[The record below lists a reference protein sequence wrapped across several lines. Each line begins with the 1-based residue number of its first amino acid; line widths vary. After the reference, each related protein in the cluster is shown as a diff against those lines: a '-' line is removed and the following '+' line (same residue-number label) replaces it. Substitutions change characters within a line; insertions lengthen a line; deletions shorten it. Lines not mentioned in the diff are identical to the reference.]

1 MKSFVN
7 KLGVLLLLSPIAVNA
22 QKPVFDASNA
32 RDGETVEYCIQHKKN
47 NALMQNPAYVQ
58 SLVEDEIIRQKESN
72 GGVVPKGTIYKIP
85 VVFHVL
91 HNNGV
96 ENISDEQ
103 IYDALEIINRDYR
116 LLNADANNVQAEF
129 DGVVTQGTFE
139 PQPSDVE
146 IEFVL
151 ATKAPDGTCFKGI
164 TRTANSISYN
174 GANGDNQVDAIIA
187 GNDVFNGQWPG
198 NKYMNVFICGEIG
211 GAAGYTMKPS
221 NWVGTS
227 MYNGIW
233 VLHNYVG
240 SIGTSSV
247 GTSRTLTHEAGHWLN
262 LDHTWG
268 GNNNP
273 GNTTSCSSDDAV
285 QDTPNCIGVT
295 SCALNS
301 NTCTSDNNFFGFPI
315 RDNVENYMDYSYCS
329 KMFTQGQVNR
339 MRSAVTSS
347 VGGRNNLWTAANLNA
362 TGATGTLTLCK
373 AEFTS
378 NKTSVCVG
386 DQVEFYDDTYNA
398 VSGWSWSF
406 PSGTPS
412 TSTVQNPI
420 VTYNTPGVYEV
431 TLTATN
437 AGNSD
442 TETKT
447 GYIRVLP
454 ASTTLPFFEGFESY
468 SSLNNLTNWEVYN
481 PNNNNAFSITNTTSH
496 SGAQCVKLTNFGQ
509 SGANSDELIASAV
522 DLSDVASS
530 GGVVTLSFRYA
541 YRKRASSNIEWLKVF
556 ITNDCGSSWVQR
568 KTLSGSQLSSQVA
581 TTAWTPSA
589 AADWTTVHMVNVT
602 SDYWVDNFRYKFEFE
617 GNNGNNF
624 YLDDINIYLGSP
636 SDDIVL
642 GLGEAGEI
650 ANLEVYPNPT
660 DGELNVTFSSPISQQ
675 ATLTVRDIAGKL
687 LQQNSINA
695 ASGSNLVM
703 LGMDSLAA
711 GTYFVTV
718 NLGDSQKTLQVTVK

>member
-1 MKSFVN
+1 MKSFIN
-7 KLGVLLLLSPIAVNA
+7 KLGLFLLFSPMAVNG
-22 QKPVFDASNA
+22 QKSTFDASNA
-32 RDGETVEYCIQHKKN
+32 RDGETVEYCIQHKKH
-47 NALMQNPAYVQ
+47 NALMNNPAYVQ
-58 SLVEDEIIRQKESN
+58 TLIEDEIIRQKESN
-72 GGVVPKGTIYKIP
+72 GVVPKGTIYKIP

-91 HNNGV
+91 HNNGI

-103 IYDALEIINRDYR
+103 IYDALEIMNRDYR
-116 LLNADANNVQAEF
+116 LLNNDANNVQADF

-151 ATKAPDGTCFKGI
+151 ATKAPNGTCFKGI
-164 TRTANSISYN
+164 TRTASSMSYS
-174 GANGDNQVDAIIA
+174 GTNGDNQVDAIVA

-198 NKYMNVFICGEIG
+198 NKYMNVFICGDIG
-211 GAAGYTMKPS
+211 GAAGYTTKPS
-221 NWVGTS
+221 NWSGTS

-301 NTCTSDNNFFGFPI
+301 NTCTSDNNYFGFAI

-339 MRSAVTSS
+339 MRAAIVSS
-347 VGGRNNLWTAANLNA
+347 VGGRSNLWTTANLNA

-398 VSGWSWSF
+398 VTGWSWSF
-406 PSGTPS
+406 PSGTPA
-412 TSTVQNPI
+412 TSTAQNPV

-437 AGNSD
+437 GSLSD
-442 TETKT
+442 TEIKT

-454 ASTTLPFFEGFESY
+454 AATGLPFFEGFENY
-468 SSLNNLTNWEVYN
+468 TTLNNLTNWEVYN
-481 PNNNNAFSITNTTSH
+481 PNNNNAFTITNTTSH

-509 SGANSDELIASAV
+509 TGANSDELISSAV
-522 DLSDVASS
+522 DLSDVASN

-581 TTAWTPSA
+581 TTAWTPSS

-636 SDDIVL
+636 SNDIVL
-642 GLGEAGEI
+642 GLSEAGEI
-650 ANLEVYPNPT
+650 ADLSVFPNPT
-660 DGELNVTFSSPISQQ
+660 DEDLNVTFSSPVAQQ

-687 LQQNSINA
+687 LQQNTVNA

-718 NLGDSQKTLQVTVK
+718 NLGENQKTLQVTVK

>member
-1 MKSFVN
+1 MKSFIN
-7 KLGVLLLLSPIAVNA
+7 KLGIVLLLSPILSNA
-22 QKPVFDASNA
+22 QKSTFDASNA
-32 RDGETVEYCIQHKKN
+32 RDGETVEYCIQHKKH
-47 NALMQNPAYVQ
+47 NALMNNPAYVQ
-58 SLVEDEIIRQKESN
+58 TFIEDEIIRQKESN
-72 GGVVPKGTIYKIP
+72 GVVPKGTIYKIP

-91 HNNGV
+91 HNNGI

-116 LLNADANNVQAEF
+116 LLNNDANNVQADF

-151 ATKAPDGTCFKGI
+151 ATKAPNGTCFKGI
-164 TRTANSISYN
+164 TRTSSSLSYN
-174 GANGDNQVDAIIA
+174 GANGDNQVDAIVA

-198 NKYMNVFICGEIG
+198 NKYMNVFICGDIG
-211 GAAGYTMKPS
+211 GAAGYTTKPS
-221 NWVGTS
+221 NWSGTS

-301 NTCTSDNNFFGFPI
+301 NTCTSDNNYFGFAI

-339 MRSAVTSS
+339 MRAAIVSS
-347 VGGRNNLWTAANLNA
+347 VGGRSNLWTAANLNA
-362 TGATGTLTLCK
+362 TGATGALTLCK

-386 DQVEFYDDTYNA
+386 DQVEFFDDTYNA
-398 VSGWSWSF
+398 VTGWSWSF
-406 PSGTPS
+406 PSGTPA
-412 TSTVQNPI
+412 TSTDQNPV

-437 AGNSD
+437 GSLSD
-442 TETKT
+442 TEIKT
-447 GYIRVLP
+447 AYIRVLP
-454 ASTTLPFFEGFESY
+454 AATGLPFFEGFENY
-468 SSLNNLTNWEVYN
+468 TSLNNLTNWEVYN
-481 PNNNNAFSITNTTSH
+481 PNNNNAFAITNATSH
-496 SGAQCVKLTNFGQ
+496 SGAQCVKLANYGQ
-509 SGANSDELIASAV
+509 TGANSDELIASAV
-522 DLSDVASS
+522 DLSGVASN

-541 YRKRASSNIEWLKVF
+541 YRKKISSDIEWLKVF

-581 TTAWTPSA
+581 TTAWTPSS

-624 YLDDINIYLGSP
+624 YLDDINIYLGAP
-636 SDDIVL
+636 SNDIVL
-642 GLGEAGEI
+642 GLSEAGEI
-650 ANLEVYPNPT
+650 ADLSVFPNPT
-660 DGELNVTFSSPISQQ
+660 DEDLNITFSSPVAQQ

-687 LQQNSINA
+687 LQQNTVNA

-718 NLGDSQKTLQVTVK
+718 NLGENQKTLQVTVK

>member
-1 MKSFVN
+1 MKSFIN
-7 KLGVLLLLSPIAVNA
+7 TLGLFLLFSPIAVNG
-22 QKPVFDASNA
+22 QKSTFDASNA
-32 RDGETVEYCIQHKKN
+32 RDGETVEYCIQHKKH
-47 NALMQNPAYVQ
+47 NALMSNPAYVQ
-58 SLVEDEIIRQKESN
+58 TLIEDEIIRQKESN
-72 GGVVPKGTIYKIP
+72 GVVPKGTIYKIP

-91 HNNGV
+91 HNNGI

-103 IYDALEIINRDYR
+103 IYDALEIMNRDYR
-116 LLNADANNVQAEF
+116 LLNNDANNVQADF

-151 ATKAPDGTCFKGI
+151 ATKAPNGTCFKGI
-164 TRTANSISYN
+164 TRTASSMSYS
-174 GANGDNQVDAIIA
+174 GTNGDDQVDAIVA

-198 NKYMNVFICGEIG
+198 NKYMNVFICGDIG
-211 GAAGYTMKPS
+211 GAAGYTTKPS
-221 NWVGTS
+221 NWSGTS

-273 GNTTSCSSDDAV
+273 GNATSCSSDDAV

-301 NTCTSDNNFFGFPI
+301 NTCTSDNNFFGFAI

-339 MRSAVTSS
+339 MRAAIVSS
-347 VGGRNNLWTAANLNA
+347 VGGRNNLWTTANLNA
-362 TGATGTLTLCK
+362 TGATGVLTLCK

-386 DQVEFYDDTYNA
+386 DQVEFYDDTYN
-398 VSGWSWSF
+398 VVTGWSWSF
-406 PSGTPS
+406 PSGTPA
-412 TSTVQNPI
+412 TSTDQNPV
-420 VTYNTPGVYEV
+420 VTYSTPGVYEV

-437 AGNSD
+437 GSLSD

-454 ASTTLPFFEGFESY
+454 AATGLPFFEGFENY
-468 SSLNNLTNWEVYN
+468 TTLNNLTNWEVYN
-481 PNNNNAFSITNTTSH
+481 PNNNNAFAITNTASH
-496 SGAQCVKLTNFGQ
+496 SGAQCVKLSNFGQ
-509 SGANSDELIASAV
+509 TGANSDELIASAV
-522 DLSDVASS
+522 DLSDVASN

-581 TTAWTPSA
+581 TTAWTPSS

-636 SDDIVL
+636 SNDIVL
-642 GLGEAGEI
+642 GLSEAGEI
-650 ANLEVYPNPT
+650 ADLSVFPNPT
-660 DGELNVTFSSPISQQ
+660 DEDLNVTFSSPVAQQ

-687 LQQNSINA
+687 LQQNTVNA

-718 NLGDSQKTLQVTVK
+718 NLGENQKTLQVTVK